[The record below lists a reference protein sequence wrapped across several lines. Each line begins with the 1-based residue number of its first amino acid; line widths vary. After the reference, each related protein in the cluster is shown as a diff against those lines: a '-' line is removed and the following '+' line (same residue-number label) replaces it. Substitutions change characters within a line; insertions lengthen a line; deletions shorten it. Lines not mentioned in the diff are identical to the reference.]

1 MAAILHRP
9 DLGRSR
15 VTGIMK
21 LLAKTNDV
29 LTARTRFRT
38 VRSRLARPTASFTF
52 DDFPKSAWTTA
63 GPILQAHGARGTYF
77 TSGRYCG
84 VREGAIDYYDADDL
98 RALKAAG
105 HEIGC
110 HTFAHGR
117 SSRVRSEAL
126 EADWDRNAAFLDEA
140 VGGAEVTSFAYPF
153 GDASPRAKALASRRF
168 PVSRGIWKGV
178 NRGSVDLAQLRVQP
192 LEARSWT
199 ARSVERRVR
208 RAAETGGWLV
218 FFSHDVSDQPSPYGM
233 TPAML
238 HHAIDT
244 ALAAGLDI
252 LPVRD
257 AYRRV
262 ASGV

>member
-1 MAAILHRP
+1 
-9 DLGRSR
+9 
-15 VTGIMK
+15 MK
-21 LLAKTNDV
+21 LISKANDV

-38 VRSRLARPTASFTF
+38 AKARLARPAASFTF
-52 DDFPKSAWTTA
+52 DDFPKSAWTVG
-63 GPILQAHGARGTYF
+63 GPLIEAHGGRGTYF

-84 VREGAIDYYDADDL
+84 VREDGIDYYDAGDL

-110 HTFAHGR
+110 HTFAHR
-117 SSRVRSEAL
+117 KSSQVASAEL

-140 VGGAEVTSFAYPF
+140 ANGAELVSFAFPY
-153 GDASPRAKALASRRF
+153 GDASPRTKAMASRRF

-178 NRGSVDLAQLRVQP
+178 NRGRIDLAQLRVQP

-199 ARSVERRVR
+199 ARAVEQRVK

-218 FFSHDVSDQPSPYGM
+218 FFSHDVCSAPSPYGA
-233 TPAML
+233 TPDML
-238 HHAIDT
+238 KHALDT
-244 ALAAGLDI
+244 AGAAGLDI

-257 AYRRV
+257 VHARL
-262 ASGV
+262 GGH